1 MPYPLPATSG
11 GSNYRTAKYGLEPNI
26 CWSKIYIALRFG
38 KFHRS
43 ITLETKPA
51 SRTPLLIWL
60 IASQLLALLSLVF
73 WLFVAGL
80 SAMAPASGMSQAA
93 RNVAL
98 LVWAYPIWPIAFT
111 VAAWIAYT
119 RKKDKLAAV
128 LTTLTFL
135 PVLILILM
143 IVLSGAFRPAG
154 L

>member
-1 MPYPLPATSG
+1 MPYPCLPYLAEAIIRPPNMDWNQIFAG
-11 GSNYRTAKYGLEPNI
+11 VKFIVLCALE
-26 CWSKIYIALRFG
+26 KI
-38 KFHRS
+38 HRS

-60 IASQLLALLSLVF
+60 VASQLLALLSLVF
-73 WLFVAGL
+73 WLFAAGL
-80 SAMAPASGMSQAA
+80 STMAPASGMSQAA
-93 RNVAL
+93 RNIAL

-135 PVLILILM
+135 PVLILILT
-143 IVLSGAFRPAG
+143 IVLSGAFGPVG